1 MSGTWTGLAGPSLD
15 GTRPVV
21 RTVVRHRRGRS
32 SPPRSRHPRGRDG
45 AAMAGVAA
53 LRDESGSRCRGR
65 VSRVL
70 FRPWLPAAGG
80 DHSSGPV
87 IAGGLERPTR
97 GHCTGRATPVW
108 SCFGWGLPCLSRHRE
123 SGALLPHRFTLTRTS
138 RAVCFLWHFPASYLD
153 WPLASTLPCEAR
165 TFLSSPASRRPA
177 ITSIPAARAA
187 ATIPRAHEPQKR
199 GNSHRARAER
209 HVGLMQRAPGFHAP
223 AMRRAPEANQA
234 VAPSPEVFPSA
245 ASSLSVSRSS

>member
-1 MSGTWTGLAGPSLD
+1 MAAA
-15 GTRPVV
+15 
-21 RTVVRHRRGRS
+21 RRC
-32 SPPRSRHPRGRDG
+32 RDG
-45 AAMAGVAA
+45 EAAPGVAA
-53 LRDESGSRCRGR
+53 RRKESGSRCRGR

-80 DHSSGPV
+80 DHSSRPV

-97 GHCTGRATPVW
+97 DHCAGSATPVW

-153 WPLASTLPCEAR
+153 WPLTSTLPCEAR

-177 ITSIPAARAA
+177 ITSIPAAESRRQHNMGAWATEARQQSSRRAA
-187 ATIPRAHEPQKR
+187 GPRRCRGHAVASPVSCAAPRTRGRAT
-199 GNSHRARAER
+199 
-209 HVGLMQRAPGFHAP
+209 
-223 AMRRAPEANQA
+223 QA
-234 VAPSPEVFPSA
+234 VAPSPEVLASVG